1 MSGRNWKVVATSNF
15 ADETYAEKEIIGPWL
30 SEMGADAICEILN
43 RECVENDRTFYT
55 PKTAYYKL
63 WRGMEAL
70 I

>member
-30 SEMGADAICEILN
+30 SKMGADAICEILN
-43 RECVENDRTFYT
+43 RECIENDITFYT
-55 PKTAYYKL
+55 PKTADYKL
-63 WRGMEAL
+63 WRGMEEL